1 MNAPTPATV
10 SGLGAPIET
19 DALIIG
25 AGPVGLFQVFQLGLL
40 GVKAHVID
48 ALAHPGGQCAV
59 LYADK
64 PIYDIPGIAICTG
77 QDLTD
82 RLLQQI
88 APMGATFHYG
98 HTISALTPQAD
109 GRFEVASEHGPV
121 FLAKTVFIAAGVGA
135 FLPRSLKVP
144 ALEPFAR
151 TQLLYRIDAA
161 DDFAGQEVLVVGGD
175 DAALQTVLQLLP
187 NPDPAH
193 GHGGAKAKRITLL
206 HRRAVLQGT
215 DANLAAID
223 ALRSSGQLRFVVGQ
237 IQSHTED
244 GGRLTGVYILDAD
257 GAEQHLRTD
266 TLLVRLGLSPSLG
279 PVAQWGLAMERKQL
293 TVTTDTYATSVPG
306 IFAVGDVN
314 TYPGK
319 KKLIVCGFH
328 ECVLAAYGA
337 MPFIY
342 PGKAVHLEYTT
353 SSARLHAVLGVA

>member
-1 MNAPTPATV
+1 M
-10 SGLGAPIET
+10 
-19 DALIIG
+19 
-25 AGPVGLFQVFQLGLL
+25 
-40 GVKAHVID
+40 
-48 ALAHPGGQCAV
+48 
-59 LYADK
+59 
-64 PIYDIPGIAICTG
+64 CTG

-98 HTISALTPQAD
+98 HTVSALTPQAD
-109 GRFEVASEHGPV
+109 GRFAVASEHGPV

-223 ALRSSGQLRFVVGQ
+223 VLRSSGQLRFVVGQ

-244 GGRLTGVYILDAD
+244 GGRLTGVHILDTE
-257 GAEQHLRTD
+257 GAEQHVRAD

-293 TVTTDTYATSVPG
+293 AVSTETYATSAAG

>member
-1 MNAPTPATV
+1 MIAPTPTIG

-19 DALIIG
+19 DALIVG

-48 ALAHPGGQCAV
+48 ALPHPGGQCAE
-59 LYADK
+59 LYPDK
-64 PIYDIPGIAICTG
+64 PIYDIPGIAVCTG
-77 QDLTD
+77 QDFTE

-98 HTISALTPQAD
+98 HVVSTLAPQTD
-109 GRFEVASEHGPV
+109 GRFLVATEHGPV

-135 FLPRSLKVP
+135 FLPRTLKLP
-144 ALEPFAR
+144 ALEAFER
-151 TQLLYRIDAA
+151 TQLFYRIDTAEHFA
-161 DDFAGQEVLVVGGD
+161 DKDVLVVGGD
-175 DAALQTVLQLLP
+175 DAALQAALQLCP
-187 NPDPAH
+187 
-193 GHGGAKAKRITLL
+193 GHGPAPAPGAKAKSVTLL

-215 DANLAAID
+215 DANLAAINALCD
-223 ALRSSGQLRFVVGQ
+223 AGKLNFVVGQ
-237 IQSHTED
+237 IQDHTED
-244 GGRLTGVYILDAD
+244 SGRLTGVRILDAE
-257 GAEQHLRTD
+257 GAEQHLATD
-266 TLLVRLGLSPSLG
+266 TLLVRLGLSPKLG
-279 PVAQWGLAMERKQL
+279 PLTQWGLPMERKQL
-293 TVTTDTYATSVPG
+293 AVNTETFATSVPG

>member
-1 MNAPTPATV
+1 MTASSPAIA
-10 SGLGAPIET
+10 SGQGASIET

-48 ALAHPGGQCAV
+48 ALPHAGGQCAE
-59 LYADK
+59 LYPDK
-64 PIYDIPGIAICTG
+64 PIYDIPGITVCTG

-88 APMGATFHYG
+88 APLGATFHYG
-98 HTISALTPQAD
+98 YVVSTLEPQAD
-109 GRFEVASEHGPV
+109 GRFLVASAHGPA
-121 FLAKTVFIAAGVGA
+121 FLAKTIFIAAGVGA
-135 FLPRSLKVP
+135 FLPRTLKLP
-144 ALEPFAR
+144 ALEAFER
-151 TQLLYRIDAA
+151 TQLFYRIDAA
-161 DDFAGQEVLVVGGD
+161 QNFSDKDVLVVGGD
-175 DAALQTVLQLLP
+175 DAALQTALELCQRQGQ
-187 NPDPAH
+187 DH
-193 GHGGAKAKRITLL
+193 TAKARSVTLL
-206 HRRAVLQGT
+206 HRRAVLQGS

-223 ALRSSGQLRFVVGQ
+223 ALRSAGQLRFVVGQ

-244 GGRLTGVYILDAD
+244 SGRLTGVRILDTE
-257 GAEQHLRTD
+257 GAEQHLVAD
-266 TLLVRLGLSPSLG
+266 TVLVCQGLSPKLG

-293 TVTTDTYATSVPG
+293 AVDTETYATSVPG

-337 MPFIY
+337 MPTIF
-342 PGKAVHLEYTT
+342 PGKTVHLEYTT